1 MKEKSPSDIK
11 LAGILKD
18 PKLVKKVQ
26 ALVRAGKVNEN
37 VDLAEQM
44 IATVLKLNEEDVDRG
59 DLKILNTT
67 LKELRFAFRVFRPY
81 RHIQKVTIFGSARIL
96 PDDSVFKLAKKF
108 AQVMAETGW
117 MVITGASTGIMHA
130 GNEGAGRALSFGAN
144 IRLPMEQSVNPVIEG
159 DKKLINFKYFF
170 ARKLIFVKESDA
182 ICLFPGGFGTLDE
195 SFEALTLIQTG
206 KTPLKPIV
214 LLDDSKTKYWSSWL
228 RFVRESLLKFGL
240 ISPEDFHLFQIA
252 KSAEEARDIILQFYR
267 SYHSMRFVG
276 DQLVIRLRHPL
287 TKKNI
292 AKLNKEFKDILKKGK
307 IEPSG
312 PLAVEANDSETGALP
327 RLVLYFDRRNYGR
340 LKHMVDQINLMGD

>member
-1 MKEKSPSDIK
+1 MP
-11 LAGILKD
+11 G
-18 PKLVKKVQ
+18 
-26 ALVRAGKVNEN
+26 
-37 VDLAEQM
+37 
-44 IATVLKLNEEDVDRG
+44 
-59 DLKILNTT
+59 
-67 LKELRFAFRVFRPY
+67 ELRYAFKVFSPY
-81 RHIQKVTIFGSARIL
+81 RQNRKVTVFGSARTR
-96 PDDSVFKLAKKF
+96 PDAPAYQQAMDLGRE
-108 AQVMAETGW
+108 MAMRNW

-214 LLDDSKTKYWSSWL
+214 LLDDSKTK
-228 RFVRESLLKFGL
+228 
-240 ISPEDFHLFQIA
+240 DFHLFQIA